1 MMRLDKYL
9 AESGM
14 FSRSEAGRAVRGGRI
29 AVDGVVIR
37 DPSAKVDECAVSVT
51 ADGQAVRWSRY
62 RYIMLNKPSGT
73 ISTTDDDER
82 SVMKLLPPEFS
93 RLGMFP
99 CGRLDIDTVGLLLIT
114 NDGATAHELLS
125 PKHHC
130 EKTYGFKCLPLTSEM
145 KRRLETGIELSD
157 FTSKPCIVQLDDAT
171 SGRIT
176 VTEGKYHQIKRMFH
190 AVGSEITY
198 LERLTFA
205 GVVLDRRLARGE
217 WRELT
222 PDEVSRLTRLRRGAD
237 IGTSEAE

>member
-1 MMRLDKYL
+1 MLFERVFIFIMMRLDKYL
-9 AESGM
+9 ADSGL
-14 FSRSEAGRAVRGGRI
+14 FSRSEAGRAVRAGRI
-29 AVDGVVIR
+29 SVGGVVVR
-37 DPSAKVDECAVSVT
+37 DPSAKVDENTVTVT
-51 ADGQAVRWSRY
+51 ADDKTVRWTKY
-62 RYIMLNKPSGT
+62 KYIMLNKPDGVVC
-73 ISTTDDDER
+73 TTDDDPK

-99 CGRLDIDTVGLLLIT
+99 CGRLDIDTVGLLLVT

-125 PKHHC
+125 PKHHR
-130 EKTYGFKCLPLTSEM
+130 EKTYGFRCLPLTMEM
-145 KRRLETGIELSD
+145 KKRLESGVTLSD
-157 FTSKPCIVQLDDAT
+157 FTSKPCTVELDDAS

-205 GVVLDRRLARGE
+205 GLSLDRHLSRGE

-222 PDEVSRLTRLRRGAD
+222 SDEIAVLVGK
-237 IGTSEAE
+237 E